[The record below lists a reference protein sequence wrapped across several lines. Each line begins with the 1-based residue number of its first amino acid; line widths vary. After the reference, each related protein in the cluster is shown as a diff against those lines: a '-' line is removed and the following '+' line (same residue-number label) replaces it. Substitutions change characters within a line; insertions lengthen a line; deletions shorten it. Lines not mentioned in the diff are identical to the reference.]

1 LKGIPQPKREQIWL
15 WLIKANK
22 SLCVSASVSGSV
34 SFTSQTYAELKKQ
47 TTIHQH
53 AILLDLGRTF
63 PTHANFTRKFGA
75 GQHALFN
82 VLKAYSI
89 LDNEV
94 GYCQGMSFIVGI
106 LLIHVDNDEEKAF
119 NLLRHLLIEL
129 NFRQQYRP
137 DMVQLQKYMY
147 QFTRLLETRL
157 PDIYNHF
164 ELYDVTTSLYAAPWF
179 LSKLLS

>member
-1 LKGIPQPKREQIWL
+1 MNP
-15 WLIKANK
+15 
-22 SLCVSASVSGSV
+22 SVSGSA
-34 SFTSQTYAELKKQ
+34 SFIPQTYAELKKQ

-63 PTHANFTRKFGA
+63 PSHDNFALKFGK

-89 LDNEV
+89 LDTEV

-106 LLIHVDNDEEKAF
+106 LLIHVNNDEEKAF
-119 NLLRHLLIEL
+119 DLLKHLLINL

-164 ELYDVTTSLYAAPWF
+164 EFYDVTSSLYAAPWF
-179 LSKLLS
+179 LSKLELYFIFFF